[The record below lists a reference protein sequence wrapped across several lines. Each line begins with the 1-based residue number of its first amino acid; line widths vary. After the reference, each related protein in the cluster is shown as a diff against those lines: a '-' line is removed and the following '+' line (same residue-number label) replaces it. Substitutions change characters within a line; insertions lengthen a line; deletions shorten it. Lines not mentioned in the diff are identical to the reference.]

1 MQKRYITVRNI
12 FHDSIFNQSLI
23 YSDFSSNVAFI
34 FKITTELSGIILKKG
49 DIETQYTFI
58 PKTNPATLNEL
69 DGIVPTEIS
78 IDNFNVVNITRYILK
93 TINHTGTD
101 LTINSN
107 CSNFIYT
114 FTKPGD
120 SSRYCLVYAINNSGI
135 IDRTIGAGN
144 TMRLVYNGLDLN
156 TFSLEECEIQA
167 RLNGNVLCDTIY
179 SNLYTVSSISN
190 L

>member
-1 MQKRYITVRNI
+1 MQKRYITIKNI

-23 YSDFSSNVAFI
+23 YSDFSSNVGFI
-34 FKITTELSGIILKKG
+34 FKITDNLSGIILKKG
-49 DIETQYTFI
+49 DIETQFTFI
-58 PKTNPATLNEL
+58 PKTNPPTLNEI

-78 IDNFNVVNITRYILK
+78 IDNFNVVNLTRYILK
-93 TINHTGTD
+93 AINHTLTD

-107 CSNFIYT
+107 ISNFIYT
-114 FTKPGD
+114 FTKPVD
-120 SSRYCLVYAINNSGI
+120 NSRYCLIYAINNSGI
-135 IDRTIGAGN
+135 IDRTIGAGDH
-144 TMRLVYNGLDLN
+144 MKLVYNGVDLN

-167 RLNGNVLCDTIY
+167 RLNGNILCDTIY